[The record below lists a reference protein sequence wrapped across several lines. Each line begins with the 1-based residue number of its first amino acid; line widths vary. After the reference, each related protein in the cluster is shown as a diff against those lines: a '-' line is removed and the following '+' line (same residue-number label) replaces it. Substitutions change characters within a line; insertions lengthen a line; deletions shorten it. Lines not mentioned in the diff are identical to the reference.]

1 VFGFR
6 YSSTRNASTGVAE
19 KNCASL
25 YHYYTRQYS
34 YVSVTGT
41 WLPYFV
47 KPALAPRTR
56 LAWGDEGKLVAEATS
71 CRQTPDPMHAQD
83 AALHALRTQL
93 ASWTSGLSIL
103 RGMKTPCIH
112 QYGVDKVRMHPESIR
127 KTLATQCRNP
137 E

>member
-83 AALHALRTQL
+83 AALHALRTWQGF
-93 ASWTSGLSIL
+93 TSGWSIL
-103 RGMKTPCIH
+103 WSMDTTYVH
-112 QYGVDKVRMHPESIR
+112 QHGVDKASSALR
-127 KTLATQCRNP
+127 KV
-137 E
+137 